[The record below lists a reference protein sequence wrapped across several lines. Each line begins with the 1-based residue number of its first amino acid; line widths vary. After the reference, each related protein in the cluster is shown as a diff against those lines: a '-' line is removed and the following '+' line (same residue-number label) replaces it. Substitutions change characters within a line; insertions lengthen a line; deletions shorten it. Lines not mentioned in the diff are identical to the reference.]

1 LPISFQR
8 SQRTTFDGEDSGG
21 ADAGAAAERTRAAT
35 SSVIQLASDL
45 GADLKDGLIFRFIF
59 WMIIRIND
67 NIYNY
72 IDICVYIDM
81 IFITILMT
89 VLPFGSMLKFSYK
102 MSYETENQLKFK

>member
-1 LPISFQR
+1 
-8 SQRTTFDGEDSGG
+8 
-21 ADAGAAAERTRAAT
+21 
-35 SSVIQLASDL
+35 
-45 GADLKDGLIFRFIF
+45 
-59 WMIIRIND
+59 MIIRIND
-67 NIYNY
+67 NIYNYNY